1 MTTTQARLSVF
12 ATHNATQAQ
21 RFITPMELAQMAQ
34 QPRTGTK
41 ATAPLITPYHSAS
54 KTAAAAQAAMYAAVV
69 IDHDNDNKTEADIRT
84 LYGAEGL
91 NVRYLAFTTSSH
103 TEAAQRWKVVVPF
116 AYAVDASTAAQL
128 SAGIA
133 YSLASD
139 PAQARKQQGFYAPN
153 KESAASPYLF
163 IADQLGKPGEWLHP
177 DDGESRFIQ
186 EAVQGWHEYQA
197 ELERRAAAAKS
208 KPRPSSQSA
217 SPGIVGQ
224 ILAAHDLAE
233 LLERHG
239 YRHKGRGLYLSPYSS
254 SGIAGV
260 KLLERDDKQV
270 VYSHHGPACPL
281 SAENHG
287 GHALDVA
294 DVLCALQYGGD
305 FAAMIREEARLDPE
319 GQKQRQREYMR
330 QQAEANGAD
339 GVTFT
344 SNIDWDA
351 MPEAEPEQADG
362 TAPAAPHPLTRI
374 VEIGETPEPPA
385 WLLPG
390 FIAEGVAMIAGGHGA
405 GKTTALLPLA
415 LAVAGVHPKEYELA
429 PEHWRH
435 VIYITEDTHQAQ
447 RIITGYGR
455 SLDWPGGRGV
465 PEKIKER
472 LHIVEACR
480 AGAGHVAQAGAFYR
494 EQFTRTV
501 TVTGIDGQPRTVELL
516 PLVVIDTLAATIHLE
531 NENDNSEASA
541 AIAIL
546 KQRFEGLPVWIV
558 GHTAKA
564 NLARSDA
571 VTARGA
577 SAWEADAN
585 QVLYLVNE
593 AEKGRWLMRGKTRF
607 ESPWPELEIHS
618 HSDTLTVTNRFGQEE
633 VLTLRWAIPTPPQ
646 QDRTQRSE
654 QAQAD
659 RQERDREALRAQ
671 ILDEVT
677 QAFEKGERL
686 NRNGVC
692 AKVPG
697 SKTSKLDAISALL
710 SDGLLYE
717 VEIPKPERRLNRPS
731 FLVAL
736 TEEEQAELK
745 STGTVPEHKLEIPP
759 GWKKQPKPEA
769 KPEPEATS

>member
-1 MTTTQARLSVF
+1 MTDTLARLSVF
-12 ATHNATQAQ
+12 ATHNTTQAQ
-21 RFITPMELAQMAQ
+21 RFITPEELAQMAQ
-34 QPRTGTK
+34 EPRTGTK
-41 ATAPLITPYHSAS
+41 TTAPLITPYHSAS
-54 KTAAAAQAAMYAAVV
+54 KTADAAQAAMYAAVI
-69 IDHDNDNKTEADIRT
+69 IDHDDDNKTESEIRT

-91 NVRYLAFTTSSH
+91 GVCYLAFTTSSH
-103 TEAAQRWKVVVPF
+103 SETAQRWKVVVPF
-116 AYAVDASTAAQL
+116 AYAVDADPAAQL

-153 KESAASPYLF
+153 KLTADAAYTA
-163 IADQLGKPGEWLHP
+163 ITDQLGEPWEWLHP
-177 DDGESRFIQ
+177 DDAESVFIQ
-186 EAVQGWHEYQA
+186 EAVQGWQEYQDA
-197 ELERRAAAAKS
+197 LEHITAAAKP
-208 KPRPSSQSA
+208 KPRPEGTPSA
-217 SPGIVGQ
+217 SAGIIGQ
-224 ILAAHDLAE
+224 IQQAYSLAE
-233 LLERHG
+233 LLERNG
-239 YRHKGRGLYLSPYSS
+239 YKRKGSGLYLSPYSS

-260 KLLERDDKQV
+260 KVLERDGKQV

-294 DVLCALQYGGD
+294 DALCALQYGDD
-305 FAAMIREEARLDPE
+305 FAAMIREQASDLDQQ
-319 GQKQRQREYMR
+319 GNKQRQREYMQERER
-330 QQAEANGAD
+330 QQKAEAFNSPAGALARLD
-339 GVTFT
+339 L
-344 SNIDWDA
+344 
-351 MPEAEPEQADG
+351 EQPG
-362 TAPAAPHPLTRI
+362 TAAPDQPHPLTRI
-374 VEIGETPEPPA
+374 VDIGKAPEPPA

-455 SLDWPGGRGV
+455 SLDWPGGQGV
-465 PEKIKER
+465 PERIKER

-501 TVTGIDGQPRTVELL
+501 TATGLDGLPRIVELL

-671 ILDEVT
+671 ILEEVAR
-677 QAFEKGERL
+677 AFERGERL
-686 NRNGVC
+686 NKNGVC
-692 AKVPG
+692 GKVPG
-697 SKTSKLDAISALL
+697 SKTNKLDAISGLL
-710 SDGLLYE
+710 SAGLLYE
-717 VEIPKPERRLNRPS
+717 VEIPLGERQPNRPS

-759 GWKKQPKPEA
+759 GWKKPPKPEA
-769 KPEPEATS
+769 KPEPEVVA